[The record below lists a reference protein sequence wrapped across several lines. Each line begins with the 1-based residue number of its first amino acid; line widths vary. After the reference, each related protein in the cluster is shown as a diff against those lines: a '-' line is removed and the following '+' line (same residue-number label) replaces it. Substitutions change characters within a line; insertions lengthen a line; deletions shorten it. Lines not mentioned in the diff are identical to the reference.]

1 MKILVVED
9 EEELLDSI
17 CTYLTQE
24 GYLCERAPN
33 YATANQKIILNS
45 YDCCLVDIGL
55 PDGSGLKLIQKL
67 KQLQP
72 ATGSIILSARHSLDD
87 KVTGLDTGADDYL
100 TKPFYLKELNS
111 RLKSVMRRRI
121 QKGTNVIEFK
131 EIKVMPDTFEATVH
145 GQALQLTKKEF
156 DLLLYLIANQN
167 RVLSKETLAEHLWGD
182 YMIEFDSFDF
192 VYTHIKNLRK
202 KLLEKGGE
210 DYLKTLYGIGYKFTD
225 H

>member
-1 MKILVVED
+1 VKILVVED

-121 QKGTNVIEFK
+121 QHGTNVIEFN

>member
-1 MKILVVED
+1 VKILVVED

-33 YATANQKIILNS
+33 YTIANQKIILNS

-67 KQLQP
+67 KQP

-121 QKGTNVIEFK
+121 QQGTNVIEFN

>member
-1 MKILVVED
+1 VKILVVED